1 MHICVHTHT
10 HTYMRMYTVKC
21 AYLCLYKC
29 PLLMTSIHSF
39 RMLRLLNKSYSSTCK
54 LYMHDACP
62 INCSHWKWEFSW
74 QMFNTREAI
83 GVFTHNVCVALS
95 VFREN
100 VISGISFLF
109 FMKWSLFFGLNCFS
123 TYCSWQERG
132 EGRFRN
138 GTCFFF
144 LICIFCVCVFN
155 GSCFIMTVLAS
166 CFFRLSCFCFRHLIY
181 VLINSIFLS

>member
-1 MHICVHTHT
+1 
-10 HTYMRMYTVKC
+10 
-21 AYLCLYKC
+21 
-29 PLLMTSIHSF
+29 
-39 RMLRLLNKSYSSTCK
+39 
-54 LYMHDACP
+54 
-62 INCSHWKWEFSW
+62 
-74 QMFNTREAI
+74 MFNTREAI

-144 LICIFCVCVFN
+144 LFVYFVFVY
-155 GSCFIMTVLAS
+155 SMVRVL
-166 CFFRLSCFCFRHLIY
+166 L
-181 VLINSIFLS
+181 